1 MYIFF
6 NYKKKCIWKVTEVA
20 EVSSLGCIGSGIKLQ
35 LRGPSELR
43 REKSK
48 VNITCLGEEDGERKG
63 LGVLS

>member
-1 MYIFF
+1 MRQLLRKQI
-6 NYKKKCIWKVTEVA
+6 TEA
-20 EVSSLGCIGSGIKLQ
+20 KE
-35 LRGPSELR
+35 GPSELR